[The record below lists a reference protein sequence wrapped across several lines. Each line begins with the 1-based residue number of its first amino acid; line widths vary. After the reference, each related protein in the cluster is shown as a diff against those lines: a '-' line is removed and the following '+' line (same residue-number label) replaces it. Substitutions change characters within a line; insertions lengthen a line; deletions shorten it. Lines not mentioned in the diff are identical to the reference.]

1 MGKQRTHY
9 YRGFLA
15 VFAFG
20 IVQLNLH
27 ASELEILVDRVQA
40 SVDSKPILYSDV
52 QKKVDKGPLVV
63 ISEYPSIESDK
74 PFDRALNDAVNF
86 QLILQRA
93 KELDIDVNEED
104 LEKEIQKF
112 LTERNSTKANLI
124 EFLKKENQTYDDYR
138 VDFKNQIILRR
149 FQGKVIL
156 PAIKITEKDL
166 ETFYL
171 SKSESLSG
179 VSELSMRQIT
189 IRYDDSMTGEQK
201 KVKDATIKE
210 LMLRLSTGMSFE
222 DAVKVYSDDEEGRK
236 TGGLTKG
243 IQAKELSPQIRQ
255 VVETLNPGSHSQ
267 PVLIA
272 GHYRIFQVLE
282 REISGNQ
289 EFKNKRAQ
297 LQRQLELIEL
307 SRQTNKWISAQR
319 QRASVKILPI

>member
-1 MGKQRTHY
+1 M
-9 YRGFLA
+9 
-15 VFAFG
+15 V
-20 IVQLNLH
+20 I
-27 ASELEILVDRVQA
+27 
-40 SVDSKPILYSDV
+40 
-52 QKKVDKGPLVV
+52 
-63 ISEYPSIESDK
+63 ISEYPSIETDK

-86 QLILQRA
+86 QLIVQRA
-93 KELDIDVNEED
+93 KELEIDVSDED

-112 LTERNSTKANLI
+112 LQERNLTKASLI
-124 EFLKKENQTYDDYR
+124 EFLKQEKQTYDDYR

-156 PAIKITEKDL
+156 PSIKITDKDL

-171 SKSESLSG
+171 SKSESLAG

-189 IRYDDSMTGEQK
+189 IKYDDKLTAEQK

-236 TGGLTKG
+236 NGGLAEG
-243 IQAKELSPQIRQ
+243 IQAKDLSPQIQ
-255 VVETLNPGSHSQ
+255 KVVEGLKPGSHSE

-272 GHYRIFQVLE
+272 GAYRVFEVLD
-282 REISGNQ
+282 RKISGNQ
-289 EFKNKRAQ
+289 EFKNKRVQ

-319 QRASVKILPI
+319 QRASVKILAI

>member
-1 MGKQRTHY
+1 M
-9 YRGFLA
+9 
-15 VFAFG
+15 
-20 IVQLNLH
+20 
-27 ASELEILVDRVQA
+27 E
-40 SVDSKPILYSDV
+40 
-52 QKKVDKGPLVV
+52 
-63 ISEYPSIESDK
+63 
-74 PFDRALNDAVNF
+74 
-86 QLILQRA
+86 
-93 KELDIDVNEED
+93 IDVNEED

-156 PAIKITEKDL
+156 PSIKITDKDL

-189 IRYDDSMTGEQK
+189 VNYDNSMSTEQK
-201 KVKDATIKE
+201 KIKDATIKE

-243 IQAKELSPQIRQ
+243 IQAKDLSPQIRK
-255 VVETLNPGSHSQ
+255 VVETVNPGSHSE

-272 GHYRIFQVLE
+272 GAYRVFQVLE

-289 EFKNKRAQ
+289 EFKSKRAQ

-307 SRQTNKWISAQR
+307 SRQTNKWIAAQR
-319 QRASVKILPI
+319 QRASVKILPL